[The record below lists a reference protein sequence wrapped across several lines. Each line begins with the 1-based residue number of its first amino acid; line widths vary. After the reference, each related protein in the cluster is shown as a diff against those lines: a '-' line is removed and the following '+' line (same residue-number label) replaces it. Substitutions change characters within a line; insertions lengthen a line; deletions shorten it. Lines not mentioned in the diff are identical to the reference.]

1 MEKLPEIATKISA
14 VTVYR
19 DGARVERNGTI
30 TLEPGVHRLRV
41 PKLTQFLDKESVRV
55 QGRGHASIISF
66 DTVDTTV
73 EVTGFTK
80 LDDLVKRKEELER
93 QKQQIERELSRIS
106 EREKYFMQ
114 VLEKSAVEFSRWI
127 PAGESDV
134 AQISALETLT
144 TSQLKKL
151 AKTRAGIQDKLEA
164 QQKELAIVK
173 REITKLRRTVQQY
186 EVTNTILLNVE
197 VEKAGK
203 CDFNITYFV
212 RRAAWMPSYDIDLK
226 EVEAQVTMFSV
237 VRNNTLEDWEDVRL
251 TVSTASSRPAIITE
265 PHPYL
270 LREYVPPP
278 PAKPTAGAR
287 RAPAREKSE
296 DTGAVDDEVDLLS
309 KVAEEAAP
317 AEVPPPVMAQTT
329 ATAVEVGGVFVF
341 VLPEPVKIPADGEPH
356 QFRTSQTKLATERKY
371 FWNATDFAEAI
382 EVTTVENGDSVMLPG
397 KAKVYSGEDYLGETV
412 LKVIAPHEK
421 VDVGTRFTYDL
432 KVKKKL
438 VGKGAEKSGL
448 TRGKVSR
455 EYRYELVITS
465 FRKKLSLIKVMDRI
479 PHSDSEI
486 IKVGDRKISPKPDKD
501 QLGVLTWDLEIPA
514 EGEVKIAYRFDVEF
528 PRGTQIVPPLP

>member
-1 MEKLPEIATKISA
+1 MEKLPEISTKITA

-19 DGARVERNGTI
+19 DGARVERSGTI
-30 TLEPGVHRLRV
+30 TLQPGVHKLSV

-55 QGRGHASIISF
+55 KGRGHASIVSF

-73 EVTGFTK
+73 ETTGFSK
-80 LDDLVKRKEELER
+80 LDNLVKQKETLEI

-106 EREKYFMQ
+106 EREQFFAQ

-134 AQISALETLT
+134 TQISTLETLT
-144 TSQLKKL
+144 TTQLEKL
-151 AKTRAGIQDKLEA
+151 AKTRLQVQDKLEA
-164 QQKELAIVK
+164 TQKELAIVN
-173 REITKLRRTVQQY
+173 REITKFRRKVKQY
-186 EVTNTILLNVE
+186 EVTNTIILNVE
-197 VEKAGK
+197 AEKAGK
-203 CDFNITYFV
+203 CEFNITYFV
-212 RRAAWMPSYDIDLK
+212 RRAAWVPSYDIDLK
-226 EVEAQVTMFSV
+226 EEEADITMFSV
-237 VRNNTLEDWEDVRL
+237 VRNNTLEDWNGVRL
-251 TVSTASSRPAIITE
+251 TVSTASSRPATITE

-270 LREYVPPP
+270 LREYTPPP
-278 PAKPTAGAR
+278 PAKPKAVGRRRMAKEEATGGA
-287 RAPAREKSE
+287 ADEGEELLAEIDDMPTPA
-296 DTGAVDDEVDLLS
+296 L
-309 KVAEEAAP
+309 AAP
-317 AEVPPPVMAQTT
+317 APEMEQTT

-356 QFRTSQTKLATERKY
+356 QFRTSQTKLAAERKY
-371 FWNATDFAEAI
+371 FWNATEFAEAI
-382 EVTTVENGDSVMLPG
+382 EVTTVENGDSIMLPG

-421 VDVGTRFTYDL
+421 VDVGTRFTYDI
-432 KVKKKL
+432 KVEKKL

-455 EYRYELVITS
+455 EYRYQLVVKS
-465 FRKKLSLIKVMDRI
+465 YRKKMSPIKIMDRI

-501 QLGVLTWDLEIPA
+501 QLGVLTWELEIPA
-514 EGEVKIAYRFDVEF
+514 EGEEKITYRFDVEF
-528 PRGTQIVPPLP
+528 PRGTRIVPPLP